1 MALQVPQPPEESRS
15 AAEAGVELLAGLGR
29 VRPAATLVPAGADE
43 LRLAHPLQMYVIG
56 LADLPGGLAG
66 ARPVAWR
73 YLVQHESGPVAL
85 AETVRDE
92 AGGHVFSQLNYGPF
106 VAGTAAALDAAGREP
121 GDAEV
126 RLLHLPAVHL
136 IAVWLH
142 GEASDTLIP
151 AAPAPPNVEADHAYP
166 ATDLFTLLARDA
178 PQDIL
183 PPEAQDDRGGG

>member
-1 MALQVPQPPEESRS
+1 MALQVPQPPQESRS

-29 VRPAATLVPAGADE
+29 VRPTATLVPAGADE
-43 LRLAHPLQMYVIG
+43 LRLTHPLEMYVIG
-56 LADLPGGLAG
+56 LADLPDGLAG

-73 YLVQHESGPVAL
+73 YLVQHASGPVAL

-106 VAGTAAALDAAGREP
+106 VAGTAAALDAAGRAP

-151 AAPAPPNVEADHAYP
+151 AAPAPPGVEADRAYS
-166 ATDLFTLLARDA
+166 ATELFTLLARDA

-183 PPEAQDDRGGG
+183 PPQAEDDRGGG

>member
-1 MALQVPQPPEESRS
+1 MALQVPQPPQESRS

-29 VRPAATLVPAGADE
+29 VRTATLLPATADE

-56 LADLPGGLAG
+56 LADLPGGLER

-73 YLVQHESGPVAL
+73 YLVQHDSGPVAL

-106 VAGTAAALDAAGREP
+106 VAGTAAALEAAGREP

-142 GEASDTLIP
+142 SPASDTLIP
-151 AAPAPPNVEADHAYP
+151 AAPAPTGAEADRAYP
-166 ATDLFTLLARDA
+166 AAELFALLAQNA
-178 PQDIL
+178 PQDVL
-183 PPEAQDDRGGG
+183 PPEAEDDRGGG

>member
-1 MALQVPQPPEESRS
+1 MALQVPQPPQESRS

-29 VRPAATLVPAGADE
+29 VRTATLLPAAADE
-43 LRLAHPLQMYVIG
+43 LRLAQPLQMYVIG
-56 LADLPGGLAG
+56 LADLPGGLDR

-73 YLVQHESGPVAL
+73 YLVQHDSGPVAL

-106 VAGTAAALDAAGREP
+106 VAGTADALAAAGDEP

-142 GEASDTLIP
+142 SPASDTLVP
-151 AAPAPPNVEADHAYP
+151 AAPAPPGVEANRAYP
-166 ATDLFTLLARDA
+166 AAELVALLAASAPRDV
-178 PQDIL
+178 L
-183 PPEAQDDRGGG
+183 PPEAEDDRGGG

>member
-1 MALQVPQPPEESRS
+1 MALQVPQPPPESRS

-29 VRPAATLVPAGADE
+29 VRTAATLLPATADE

-56 LADLPGGLAG
+56 LGDLPGGLAG

-73 YLVQHESGPVAL
+73 YLVQHDSGPVAL

-106 VAGTAAALDAAGREP
+106 VAGTAAALEAAGREP

-136 IAVWLH
+136 IAVWRH
-142 GEASDTLIP
+142 SPGADTLVP
-151 AAPAPPNVEADHAYP
+151 AAPAPPGVEADRAYP
-166 ATDLFTLLARDA
+166 AAELFALLTRNA
-178 PQDIL
+178 PQDVL
-183 PPEAQDDRGGG
+183 PPEAEDDRGGG

>member
-1 MALQVPQPPEESRS
+1 MALQVPQPPQESRS

-29 VRPAATLVPAGADE
+29 VRTAALLPAAADE

-56 LADLPGGLAG
+56 LADLPGGLDR

-73 YLVQHESGPVAL
+73 YLVQHDSGPVAL

-106 VAGTAAALDAAGREP
+106 VAGTAAALEAAGHEP

-136 IAVWLH
+136 IAVWRH
-142 GEASDTLIP
+142 SPGSDTLVP
-151 AAPAPPNVEADHAYP
+151 AAPAPTGVEADRAYP
-166 ATDLFTLLARDA
+166 AAELFALLARNA
-178 PQDIL
+178 PEGVL
-183 PPEAQDDRGGG
+183 PPEADDDRGGG

>member
-1 MALQVPQPPEESRS
+1 MALQVPQPPQESRS

-29 VRPAATLVPAGADE
+29 VRTATLLPAAADE

-56 LADLPGGLAG
+56 LADLPGGLDR

-73 YLVQHESGPVAL
+73 YLVQHDSGPVAL

-106 VAGTAAALDAAGREP
+106 VAGTAAALEAAGHEP

-136 IAVWLH
+136 IAVWRH
-142 GEASDTLIP
+142 SPGSDTLIP
-151 AAPAPPNVEADHAYP
+151 AAPAPTGVQADQAYP
-166 ATDLFTLLARDA
+166 AAELFALLARNT
-178 PQDIL
+178 PEGVL
-183 PPEAQDDRGGG
+183 PPEADDDRGGG

>member
-1 MALQVPQPPEESRS
+1 MALQVPQPPQESRS

-29 VRPAATLVPAGADE
+29 VRPAQTLVPAGADE
-43 LRLAHPLQMYVIG
+43 LQLAHPLQMYVIG

-73 YLVQHESGPVAL
+73 YLVQHSSGPVAL

-106 VAGTAAALDAAGREP
+106 VAGTAAALDAADRES

-151 AAPAPPNVEADHAYP
+151 AAPAPPGVEADHAYP
-166 ATDLFTLLARDA
+166 ATELFTLLARDA

-183 PPEAQDDRGGG
+183 PPEAGDDRGGG

>member
-1 MALQVPQPPEESRS
+1 MALQVPQPPHESRS

-29 VRPAATLVPAGADE
+29 VRTATLLPAAADE

-56 LADLPGGLAG
+56 LGDLAGGLAR

-73 YLVQHESGPVAL
+73 YLVQHDSGPVAL
-85 AETVRDE
+85 AETVRDD

-106 VAGTAAALDAAGREP
+106 VAGTAAALEAAGREP

-136 IAVWLH
+136 IAVWRH
-142 GEASDTLIP
+142 SPGSDTLVP
-151 AAPAPPNVEADHAYP
+151 AAPAPTGVEADRAYP
-166 ATDLFTLLARDA
+166 AAELFTLLARHA
-178 PQDIL
+178 PQDVR
-183 PPEAQDDRGGG
+183 PPGAEDDRGGG